1 MGKYRDHRE
10 RRGKRHGNDQDA
22 FFGQA
27 SEPSYFQD
35 TPSTEPDAIDAEL
48 LWFNASKG
56 FGFVKLSDGAEAY
69 LHIRVLEAAGRSDLP
84 VGTHLKVI
92 VEEAPRG
99 RQVVKL
105 VDIGNHT
112 AQTPAAESVTE
123 ESAPASTA
131 QLESA
136 GTVKW
141 YNPEKGFG
149 FIAPDNGEKD
159 VFIHATALTCAGL
172 NVLEEGQRVV
182 FQSGRGKKGMEVQA
196 IRLA

>member
-10 RRGKRHGNDQDA
+10 RRGKRHGKEQDA
-22 FFGQA
+22 SFGQA

-35 TPSTEPDAIDAEL
+35 APRIESDAIDAEL
-48 LWFNASKG
+48 LWFNPSKG

-69 LHIRVLEAAGRSDLP
+69 LHIRVLEAAGRRDLSD
-84 VGTHLKVI
+84 GTHLKVI

-99 RQVVKL
+99 RQVAKV
-105 VDIGNHT
+105 VDIGDHT
-112 AQTPAAESVTE
+112 PKTSAAESIIEGGAVG
-123 ESAPASTA
+123 TA
-131 QLESA
+131 QLEIE

-141 YNPEKGFG
+141 YNLEKGFG

-159 VFIHATALTCAGL
+159 VFLHATALTRAGL
-172 NVLEEGQRVV
+172 SVLEEGQRVV

>member
-141 YNPEKGFG
+141 YNPEKGFVSLG
-149 FIAPDNGEKD
+149 
-159 VFIHATALTCAGL
+159 T
-172 NVLEEGQRVV
+172 
-182 FQSGRGKKGMEVQA
+182 
-196 IRLA
+196 